1 MNQQLNLDISQTV
14 PVKCDECGGIY
25 FEQVLHI
32 RRASGLLTGQAKPS
46 DVPIPVFA
54 CKSCG
59 HVNSEFQPRELGEKD

>member
-32 RRASGLLTGQAKPS
+32 RRASGLLTGQAKP
-46 DVPIPVFA
+46 
-54 CKSCG
+54 
-59 HVNSEFQPRELGEKD
+59 